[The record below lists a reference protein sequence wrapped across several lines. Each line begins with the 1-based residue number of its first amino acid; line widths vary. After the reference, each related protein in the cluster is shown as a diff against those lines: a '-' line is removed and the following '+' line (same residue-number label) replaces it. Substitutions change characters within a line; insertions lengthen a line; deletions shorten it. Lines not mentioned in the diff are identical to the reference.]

1 MDRIAIIADLHG
13 NMPALEAVLADIA
26 KRHVKEIIVL
36 GDLVGK
42 GPSSDRVVDRI
53 REIGA
58 TVIRGNWDDAL
69 RLESVSADFQW
80 YQDQLGPER
89 IDYLIHLPVQISFYM
104 SGRYV
109 RLFHSSA
116 DDLNHRVFPWSPQE
130 ELLGMFANH
139 EFVGGTDQPIPDVV
153 GYADI
158 HHTYILSFQGKTLFN
173 TGSVGN
179 SLDINES
186 SYVILEGE
194 YASQEREGFSIQFVR
209 VPYDIEEA
217 IQQARESGMPFYEE
231 WVRELQTARY
241 RGRKD

>member
-1 MDRIAIIADLHG
+1 MDRIAVIADLHG
-13 NMPALEAVLADIA
+13 NIPALEAVLHDIET
-26 KRHVKEIIVL
+26 RHVREIIVL

-42 GPSSDRVVDRI
+42 GPSADQVVDRI
-53 REIGA
+53 RSIGA

-69 RLESVSADFQW
+69 RLEDVSSDFLW

-89 IDYLIHLPVQISFYM
+89 IEYLVNLPVQVSFYL

-116 DDLNHRVFPWSPQE
+116 DDLYHRVFPWSPQE
-130 ELLGMFANH
+130 ELLAMFENH
-139 EFVGGTDQPIPDVV
+139 PFVGGPDQPLPDVV

-158 HHTYILSFQGKTLFN
+158 HHPFILSFQGKTLFN

-179 SLDINES
+179 SLDLTES
-186 SYVILEGE
+186 SYVILEG
-194 YASQEREGFSIQFVR
+194 AFGSQQQGSFAIHFVR

-217 IQQARESGMPFYEE
+217 VRQAEVSGMPFLNEYI
-231 WVRELQTARY
+231 RELRTARY